1 MQSAARSSINYA
13 CSSRI
18 YQLYRCQRSQVHTTS
33 RRCSSHS
40 EVLFYSILDPGYIIP
55 CSVSGETARRQDVI
69 RMAKWLNNQLTE
81 LGVETKLV
89 DLGTHV
95 MDGQELPLP
104 PAILGKI
111 GNDKSKKTVLIYGHF
126 DVQPVCRHYVTCRDA
141 NLHRRY
147 YLGEQIRWLGH

>member
-1 MQSAARSSINYA
+1 
-13 CSSRI
+13 
-18 YQLYRCQRSQVHTTS
+18 
-33 RRCSSHS
+33 
-40 EVLFYSILDPGYIIP
+40 
-55 CSVSGETARRQDVI
+55 
-69 RMAKWLNNQLTE
+69 MAKWLNNQLTE

>member
-1 MQSAARSSINYA
+1 MPAPPEFINYIDANAPKFIQRLADAVAIPRYSSIQSYPNL
-13 CSSRI
+13 R
-18 YQLYRCQRSQVHTTS
+18 
-33 RRCSSHS
+33 
-40 EVLFYSILDPGYIIP
+40 YIIP

-69 RMAKWLNNQLTE
+69 KMAKWLNNQLTE

-89 DLGTHV
+89 DLGTHT

-141 NLHRRY
+141 NSHRRY